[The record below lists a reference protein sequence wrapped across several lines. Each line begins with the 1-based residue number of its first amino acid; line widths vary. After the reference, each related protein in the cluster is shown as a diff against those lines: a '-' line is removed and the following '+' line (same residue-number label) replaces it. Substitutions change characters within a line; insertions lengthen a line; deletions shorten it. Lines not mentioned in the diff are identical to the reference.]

1 MTVHPRLARHNAKFE
16 PSIRTVAGRYHV
28 AYGFSPSNCTL
39 IEGDEGCVLVDTL
52 PTVDFAEPVAEG
64 FRRITDKP
72 IRAVIYTHV
81 HPDHISGVK
90 AFVSDEEVR
99 SGAVEVIALDELT
112 DHLARD
118 SGLLAP
124 VLARRAMYTFGFEL
138 PRDDTGNVGSGLGP
152 PNIPGRRSFIA
163 PTRTFAGQ
171 EEIDVAG
178 VRLTLIHLP
187 SETDDQVV
195 VWSGDDRVLLSADV
209 IQGETFPNIY
219 ALRGTGFRNPMVW
232 ARAIDRLRR
241 LRPETLIP
249 HHGRPVSGAAA
260 ADGVLTAYRDAIKY
274 LHDQTVRLINKGA
287 TPDELMEHVAMPPHL
302 AEHEWLGEFYGSYK
316 HSAPAIYAGYVG
328 WFDGDP
334 AKLDPPPRQERAA
347 RYVALMGGRDA
358 LLREAR
364 KALDDGDAQW
374 SAELT
379 GWLVAADTGD
389 REARALRA
397 DALRRWGLAQANANW
412 RNWALTAALE
422 LEDKLKPPRGL
433 PFGLPD
439 TVRTFPMSRMIETMT
454 VRLRA
459 EAALDKHVTVAFET
473 TDTDEAC
480 ALEVRRGVC
489 QFHAD
494 PPEDADIRL
503 RFSRAFLESTVTGG
517 AGFPAGIAAGGV
529 TAVGDTAAI
538 DAFFAL
544 FETPSLE
551 IPIVV
556 R

>member
-1 MTVHPRLARHNAKFE
+1 ME
-16 PSIRTVAGRYHV
+16 
-28 AYGFSPSNCTL
+28 
-39 IEGDEGCVLVDTL
+39 
-52 PTVDFAEPVAEG
+52 FAEPVAEG
-64 FRRITDKP
+64 FRWITDKP

-99 SGAVEVIALDELT
+99 SGAVEIVALDELT

-124 VLARRAMYTFGFEL
+124 VLARRAMYTFGFQL

-171 EEIDVAG
+171 EEIDIAG

-195 VWSGDDRVLLSADV
+195 VWSEDDRVLLSADV

-260 ADGVLTAYRDAIKY
+260 ADGVLTAYRDAIQY

-302 AEHEWLGEFYGSYK
+302 AGHEWLGEFYGSYK

-397 DALRRWGLAQANANW
+397 DALRRWGLAQANTNW

>member
-1 MTVHPRLARHNAKFE
+1 MTVHPSLARQNAKFE

-39 IEGDEGCVLVDTL
+39 VEGDDGCVLVDTL
-52 PTVDFAEPVAEG
+52 PTVEFAEPVAEG

-81 HPDHISGVK
+81 HPDHISGVR
-90 AFVSDEEVR
+90 AFVSEEQVR
-99 SGAVEVIALDELT
+99 SGAVEIVALDELT

-118 SGLLAP
+118 SGFLAP
-124 VLARRAMYTFGFEL
+124 VLARRAMYTFGFQL
-138 PRDDTGNVGSGLGP
+138 PRDETGNIGSGLGP

-171 EEIDVAG
+171 EDIEIAG
-178 VRLTLIHLP
+178 IRLSLIHLP

-195 VWSGDDRVLLSADV
+195 VWSADDRVLLSADV

-232 ARAIDRLRR
+232 VRAIDRLRG
-241 LRPETLIP
+241 LQPETMIP
-249 HHGRPVSGAAA
+249 HHGRPVSGADAVA
-260 ADGVLTAYRDAIKY
+260 GVLTAYRDAIQH
-274 LHDQTVRLINKGA
+274 LHDQTVRWINKGA
-287 TPDELMEHVAMPPHL
+287 APDELAERVAMPAHL
-302 AEHEWLGEFYGSYK
+302 ADHEWLGEFYGSYK

-334 AKLDPPPRQERAA
+334 ARLDPPPRQERAA
-347 RYVALMGGRDA
+347 RYIALMGGRDA
-358 LLREAR
+358 LLREAGG
-364 KALDDGDAQW
+364 ALDGGDAQW
-374 SAELT
+374 AAELT

-389 REARALRA
+389 GEARGLRA
-397 DALRRWGLAQANANW
+397 DALRRWGLAQANTNW

-422 LEDKLKPPRGL
+422 LEGRLKPPRGL
-433 PFGLPD
+433 PFGHPD
-439 TVRTFPMSRMIETMT
+439 TVRTFPMARMIEGMT

-459 EAALDKHVTVAFET
+459 EAALDTHLTVAFET
-473 TDTDEAC
+473 TDTGEAC

-489 QFHAD
+489 QFHDD
-494 PPEDADIRL
+494 PPESADIRL

-517 AGFPAGIAAGGV
+517 AGYAAGVAAGDV
-529 TAVGDTAAI
+529 AAAGDTAAL
-538 DAFFAL
+538 DGFFAL

-551 IPIVV
+551 MPIVA

>member
-1 MTVHPRLARHNAKFE
+1 MTVHPRLVRQNAKFE

-28 AYGFSPSNCTL
+28 AYGFSPSSCTL
-39 IEGDEGCVLVDTL
+39 IEGDDGCVLVDTL
-52 PTVDFAEPVAEG
+52 PTVEFAEPVVEG

-90 AFVSDEEVR
+90 AFVSEEEVR
-99 SGAVEVIALDELT
+99 SGAVEIIALDELT

-124 VLARRAMYTFGFEL
+124 VLARRAMYTFGFQL

-163 PTRTFAGQ
+163 PTRTFSGQ
-171 EEIDVAG
+171 EEIEIAG
-178 VRLTLIHLP
+178 VRLTLMHLP

-195 VWSGDDRVLLSADV
+195 VWNEDDRVLLSADV

-232 ARAIDRLRR
+232 VRAIDRLRG

-249 HHGRPVSGAAA
+249 HHGRPVAGADEVA
-260 ADGVLTAYRDAIKY
+260 GVLTAYRDAIQY
-274 LHDQTVRLINKGA
+274 LHDQTVRWINKGA
-287 TPDELMEHVAMPPHL
+287 TPDELAEHVAMPLHL
-302 AEHEWLGEFYGSYK
+302 ADHEWLGEFYGSYK

-334 AKLDPPPRQERAA
+334 ARLDPPPRRERAA

-358 LLREAR
+358 LLEEASN
-364 KALDDGDAQW
+364 ALLDGDAQW

-379 GWLVAADTGD
+379 GWLVAADPADGK
-389 REARALRA
+389 ARGLRA

-422 LEDKLKPPRGL
+422 LEGRLKPPRGL
-433 PFGLPD
+433 PFGHPD
-439 TVRTFPMSRMIETMT
+439 TVRTFPMARLVDGMT

-459 EAALDKHVTVAFET
+459 EDALDWHVTVAFET
-473 TDTDEAC
+473 TDTGEAC

-489 QFHAD
+489 AFHEE
-494 PPEDADIRL
+494 PPEGADIRL
-503 RFSRAFLESTVTGG
+503 RFSRAFLEATATGR
-517 AGFPAGIAAGGV
+517 ANFPDGIANGEVAATGN
-529 TAVGDTAAI
+529 VGEI
-538 DAFFAL
+538 DAFFTL
-544 FETPSLE
+544 FEIPTLE
-551 IPIVV
+551 MPIVA